1 MRGWQFHI
9 RLARYSIN
17 CLGSLPISGSFPR
30 LLLRQ
35 RQSSWL
41 TIAFFFTA
49 FVLHTSEAI
58 LDINTDDSE
67 PTMPTESLY
76 PKVDIP
82 DVDLWTFLF
91 ERNDRPF
98 PDDKSIQ

>member
-1 MRGWQFHI
+1 MIGWQIHI
-9 RLARYSIN
+9 RLALYSIN
-17 CLGSLPISGSFPR
+17 CLGSLPIPGSFPR

-41 TIAFFFTA
+41 TIVVFFTA
-49 FVLHTSEAI
+49 VVLHTPEAI
-58 LDINTDDSE
+58 LHITTDNSE

-82 DVDLWTFLF
+82 NVDLWTFLF

-98 PDDKSIQ
+98 PDDKSMQ